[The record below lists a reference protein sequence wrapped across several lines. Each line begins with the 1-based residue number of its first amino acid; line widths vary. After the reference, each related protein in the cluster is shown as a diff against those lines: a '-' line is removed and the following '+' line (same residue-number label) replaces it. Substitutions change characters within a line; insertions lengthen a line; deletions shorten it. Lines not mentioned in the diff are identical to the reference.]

1 MSSNAQPWRLQ
12 NFFILIYTCYLFLRF
27 AIVKNIF
34 LSITD
39 GSAILPKLAMPTGPE
54 THEAE
59 DADFIQPTPSIIMAW
74 KAPEETDQRLRSIG
88 WTSSRPWTKKA
99 NPPDAL
105 SLSTSNRPP
114 AGSLIPNVSPLRP
127 LKRGPNFPAVPKKQV
142 QIQVEFSFTHYP

>member
-1 MSSNAQPWRLQ
+1 MSFNAQPWRLFQ
-12 NFFILIYTCYLFLRF
+12 SHLYLLFIFLRF
-27 AIVKNIF
+27 AIVKNNF
-34 LSITD
+34 FSVTD
-39 GSAILPKLAMPTGPE
+39 GSATLPRLAMPTEPE

-59 DADFIQPTPSIIMAW
+59 DADFIQPTPSTIMAW
-74 KAPEETDQRLRSIG
+74 KAPEETDQRLRSTG

-127 LKRGPNFPAVPKKQV
+127 LKRDPNFPAVPKKQV
-142 QIQVEFSFTHYP
+142 QIQVEFFFTHYP